1 MGQGPSEKVRV
12 GQGSYRYGRSGYGR
26 SKKSSK
32 QKKVVTTRARSV
44 ILTFSFYRT
53 FINIRNV
60 KENSFRALRLL
71 QGVDIIHG
79 FAKSVKLLLLTG
91 KSYVT
96 VTDFL
101 KNRFTSYFLSSNWKS
116 Y

>member
-1 MGQGPSEKVRV
+1 MAKNDTAYREYFNFRV
-12 GQGSYRYGRSGYGR
+12 R
-26 SKKSSK
+26 SKEGGSE
-32 QKKVVTTRARSV
+32 AMDG
-44 ILTFSFYRT
+44 
-53 FINIRNV
+53 NV
-60 KENSFRALRLL
+60 MYGDEK
-71 QGVDIIHG
+71 HG